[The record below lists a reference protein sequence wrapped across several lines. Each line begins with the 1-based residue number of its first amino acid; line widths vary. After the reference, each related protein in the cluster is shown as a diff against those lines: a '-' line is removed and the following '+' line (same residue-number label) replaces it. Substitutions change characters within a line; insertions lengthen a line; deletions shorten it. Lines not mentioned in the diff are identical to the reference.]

1 MKYPLSVIG
10 FALMAQTTL
19 YTAPAALAQDATMQ
33 SQPVAQDSPSLA
45 RQAVEWSQDRLAE
58 LDAALAVLEKKTAEL
73 QGEARTRAEHALKT
87 LRERRDAYRSQAEG
101 AAANARTWT
110 DAQVAAARKS
120 LDDNW
125 AAFQAAQDEYLEAT
139 KADLATRRAVL
150 AAELEA
156 RQKAWRKSIDD
167 LRVQASKLAADQK
180 AAINARIES
189 LNAQID
195 EVKARVERLQ
205 DASAEAWGTTKKSY
219 ADAQKLFSDTYMSI
233 RKSIEDATK

>member
-1 MKYPLSVIG
+1 M
-10 FALMAQTTL
+10 
-19 YTAPAALAQDATMQ
+19 
-33 SQPVAQDSPSLA
+33 
-45 RQAVEWSQDRLAE
+45 
-58 LDAALAVLEKKTAEL
+58 
-73 QGEARTRAEHALKT
+73 
-87 LRERRDAYRSQAEG
+87 
-101 AAANARTWT
+101 
-110 DAQVAAARKS
+110 AAARKS